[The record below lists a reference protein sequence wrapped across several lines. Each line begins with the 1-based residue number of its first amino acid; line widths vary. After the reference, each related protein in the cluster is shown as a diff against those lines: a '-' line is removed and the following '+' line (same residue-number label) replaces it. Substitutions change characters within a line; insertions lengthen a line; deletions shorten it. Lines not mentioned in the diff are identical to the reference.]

1 MTINFFNCNKEYY
14 FKDILV
20 FTGTSEF
27 DKKYDETEIN
37 KKFCK
42 YCRDKNFLEMR
53 EYWKLSNKELLDG
66 MLIKNL
72 EKPKTFPKFSNE
84 NSFKILHFKS
94 YSYSPKIIA
103 IRWTGYEWEYQ
114 LEKIGHKTDYQSEDK
129 LMKI

>member
-1 MTINFFNCNKEYY
+1 MTINFFYCNKEYY

-27 DKKYDETEIN
+27 DKKNNETEIN

-72 EKPKTFPKFSNE
+72 EKPKTFPEFSNE

-114 LEKIGHKTDYQSEDK
+114 LEIVTIY
-129 LMKI
+129 LIIFIL